1 MLGTGKDMEHAM
13 SATENAAV
21 YDDLLAESADETRV
35 LSFRLSHE
43 KQLRLDNLLDK
54 NREGTLSTDE
64 LAELESF
71 ERFEHIVRMLKARLL
86 LKQRQ

>member
-1 MLGTGKDMEHAM
+1 MEHAM

-21 YDDLLAESADETRV
+21 YDDLLDLLAESADEARV
-35 LSFRLSHE
+35 LSFRLSNE
-43 KQLRLDNLLDK
+43 KQVRLDNLLDK

-86 LKQRQ
+86 QKQRQ